1 MILYRDRC
9 LESPRSIT
17 SDSRPPIDLRL
28 PACKI
33 FLREGCNICC
43 ASVPSGCYMRAS
55 SSTYAARIRRFR
67 LPRLCIA
74 VIGTE
79 ASSIVERAESLVR
92 DNPFLEF
99 RLDYLSQPAAGLPKL
114 KTFLEMHPEATVIAT
129 CRRTVNGG
137 KFRGS
142 VAAQLNILL
151 KAADSG
157 FQLVD
162 LELQSVKA
170 LKPEQLQELSNRV
183 GLIISHHNFRNTK
196 KLEDPFAEMSQY
208 QADFYK
214 VVSTATNLYDN
225 VVMMKFLETNSG
237 KHEMIGLC
245 MGEQGIISRVLGVRA
260 GSIFTFGAAT
270 RGEET
275 APGQAT
281 ASDLRD
287 IYRIETV
294 DAATQV
300 YGVAG
305 DPVEHSLS
313 PVMMNAAFRREA
325 VNAVYLALH
334 AKSLKDLL
342 ACVQDIPMR
351 GLSITMPYKQE
362 IVDELENSDTLTRQI
377 GACNTVVRSLEGKLY
392 GFNTDVAGVLVPLEQ
407 RLHLASARILLVGA
421 GGVARAAA
429 FGLKA
434 KGSEVFITNR
444 TPEKGQTLA
453 RQAKVKYLKRAEVAK
468 QSFDVIVNATPVGM
482 GSNKQSPLE
491 EKELNTM
498 YLFDLVYVPAETKLT
513 KMARAKGLQVISG
526 LEMFVQQGARQFEIW
541 TGKPAPI
548 AEMAFVVTKALERLE
563 PLPAEE
569 EAPPPKPRAAEKPAP
584 NAPTKVAAKATGKK
598 AASPPAV
605 QPAKKAARKASKK
618 LVKR

>member
-1 MILYRDRC
+1 
-9 LESPRSIT
+9 
-17 SDSRPPIDLRL
+17 
-28 PACKI
+28 
-33 FLREGCNICC
+33 
-43 ASVPSGCYMRAS
+43 MRAS

-67 LPRLCIA
+67 LPRLCVA

-79 ASSIVERAESLVR
+79 PSSIVERAESLVR

-99 RLDYLSQPAAGLPKL
+99 RLDYLAQPAAGLPKL
-114 KTFLEMHPEATVIAT
+114 KNFLEMHPEATVIAT
-129 CRRTVNGG
+129 CRRAVNGG

-142 VAAQLNILL
+142 VAAELNVLL

-162 LELQSVKA
+162 LELQSVKS
-170 LKPEQLQELSNRV
+170 LKPEQLQELSDRV

-196 KLEDPFAEMSQY
+196 KLEEPFEEMSQY

-214 VVSTATNLYDN
+214 VVSTAANLYDN
-225 VVMMKFLETNSG
+225 VLMMKFLEANSG

-260 GSIFTFGAAT
+260 GSVFTFGAAT

-281 ASDLRD
+281 ALELRD
-287 IYRIETV
+287 TYRIETV

-313 PVMMNAAFRREA
+313 PVMMNAAFRRET

-342 ACVQDIPMR
+342 ACVRDIPIR

-362 IVDELENSDTLTRQI
+362 IVDELENSDPPTRLV
-377 GACNTVVRSLEGKLY
+377 GACNTLVRGVDGKLY
-392 GFNTDVAGVLVPLEQ
+392 GFNTDVAGIVVPLEQ
-407 RLHLASARILLVGA
+407 RLALAGARILLVGA

-434 KGSEVFITNR
+434 KGAEVFITNR
-444 TPEKGQTLA
+444 TPEKAQALA
-453 RQAKVKYLKRAEVAK
+453 RQAKAKYLKRSEVAK
-468 QSFDVIVNATPVGM
+468 QSFDVIINATPVGM
-482 GSNKQSPLE
+482 DNGKQSPLE
-491 EKELNTM
+491 EKELNTK
-498 YLFDLVYVPAETKLT
+498 YVFDLVYVPAETKLIR
-513 KMARAKGLQVISG
+513 MARAKGIQVIPG

-541 TGKPAPI
+541 TGKPAPV
-548 AEMAFVVTKALERLE
+548 AEMGYVVTKALER
-563 PLPAEE
+563 
-569 EAPPPKPRAAEKPAP
+569 RAAEE
-584 NAPTKVAAKATGKK
+584 AAESRR
-598 AASPPAV
+598 ASAR
-605 QPAKKAARKASKK
+605 KTARKATKS
-618 LVKR
+618 VKRARG